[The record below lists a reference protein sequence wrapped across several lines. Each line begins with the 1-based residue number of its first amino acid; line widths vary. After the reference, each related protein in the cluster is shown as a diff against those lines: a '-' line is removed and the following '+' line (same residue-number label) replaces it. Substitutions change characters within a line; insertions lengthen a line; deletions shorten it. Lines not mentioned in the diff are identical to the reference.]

1 MKSGVF
7 ECYNTNRHSSLPD
20 DELVR
25 LAQQR
30 DEDAFAELLRR
41 SQDICHRVAFSI
53 LRDRESAADEVQN
66 AFWKAYRHLP
76 RFSQQSR
83 FSTWLVRIVM
93 NHCIMH
99 LRRENGRSVRLDKLT
114 ADGEVNPPNV
124 GSPSSP
130 EDELGQKQVRE
141 VVRREVARIPCTLRA
156 PLELRD
162 LDELPV
168 KQVAVKLGLNE
179 AAVKSR
185 VLRGHE
191 FLRGHMVRH
200 FGTRGVG
207 TLTRIAS

>member
-7 ECYNTNRHSSLPD
+7 ECYSSDRYSSLPD

-41 SQDICHRVAFSI
+41 SQDVCYRMAFSI
-53 LRDRESAADEVQN
+53 LHDWESAADEVQN

-130 EDELGQKQVRE
+130 EDELGQKQMRE
-141 VVRREVARIPCTLRA
+141 VVRREVARIPPKLRA
-156 PLELRD
+156 PLELRC
-162 LDELPV
+162 LDELPE
-168 KQVAVKLGLNE
+168 KEVAVKMGLSV

-185 VLRGHE
+185 VIRGREILRVP
-191 FLRGHMVRH
+191 MMRH
-200 FGTRGVG
+200 CGTRGVG